1 MNITRWEPFKE
12 MEDFF
17 RQSAPLFSRALRQ
30 RNGDLADWAPVAD
43 ISETPAEYLIKAE
56 LPAVRKEDVKVT
68 VENGVITISGER
80 RHEKESKDENEI
92 RVESFHGSFTRSF
105 SLPDDIAPEGIRA
118 ESKDGVLKVH
128 IPRKATAK
136 PKSVAIEVK

>member
-17 RQSAPLFSRALRQ
+17 RQGSPFLSRALRQ
-30 RNGDLADWAPVAD
+30 RNGDLSEWTPVAD
-43 ISETPAEYLIKAE
+43 ISETPTEYLIKAE
-56 LPAVRKEDVKVT
+56 LPAVKKDDVKVT
-68 VENGVITISGER
+68 LENGVITISGER

-92 RVESFHGSFTRSF
+92 RVESFHGTFTRSF
-105 SLPDDIAPEGIRA
+105 SLPDDVDAKAIRA
-118 ESKDGVLKVH
+118 EAKDGVLKVH
-128 IPRKATAK
+128 IPRTVTPK